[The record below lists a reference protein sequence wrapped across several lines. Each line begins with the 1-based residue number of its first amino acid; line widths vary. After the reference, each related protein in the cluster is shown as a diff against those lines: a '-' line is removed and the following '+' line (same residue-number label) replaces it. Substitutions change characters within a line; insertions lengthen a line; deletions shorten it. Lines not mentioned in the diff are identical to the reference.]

1 MTISYLGFQL
11 LLRDKEYRQRKLFD
25 SWDFRCSC
33 SQCGETR
40 RAQEEGKLLADIR
53 KLMKSKL
60 RASETLDFSL
70 VAEAHAE
77 IVELVQ
83 KLTCASLLM
92 PQFAKDLADAG
103 HLARFVELEVIFISI
118 LISSFLIIFYFREPL
133 LVQQGMKL
141 LKETSELRKSPKL
154 QEMYRNQEKKLSDWK
169 FEFEE
174 KSSPGVHEIM
184 NVLRY

>member
-103 HLARFVELEVIFISI
+103 HLARLGFKSFFSDSRMI
-118 LISSFLIIFYFREPL
+118 L
-133 LVQQGMKL
+133 
-141 LKETSELRKSPKL
+141 L
-154 QEMYRNQEKKLSDWK
+154 QRAFACPER
-169 FEFEE
+169 
-174 KSSPGVHEIM
+174 HEIVEGNFGVEKVPQVTR
-184 NVLRY
+184 NVSEPREKVV

>member
-103 HLARFVELEVIFISI
+103 HLARLGLKSFFSR
-118 LISSFLIIFYFREPL
+118 SSFPHTSYYFTESL
-133 LVQQGMKL
+133 YL
-141 LKETSELRKSPKL
+141 SRKA
-154 QEMYRNQEKKLSDWK
+154 
-169 FEFEE
+169 
-174 KSSPGVHEIM
+174 
-184 NVLRY
+184 

>member
-103 HLARFVELEVIFISI
+103 HLARLGLVILFSI
-118 LISSFLIIFYFREPL
+118 LISSYIILFYREPL
-133 LVQQGMKL
+133 LVQKGMKL

>member
-25 SWDFRCSC
+25 SWEFRCSC
-33 SQCGETR
+33 SQCRETR

-103 HLARFVELEVIFISI
+103 HLARLGCKSFLSQ
-118 LISSFLIIFYFREPL
+118 SSFPHSSYYFTLESRYL
-133 LVQQGMKL
+133 SR
-141 LKETSELRKSPKL
+141 KE
-154 QEMYRNQEKKLSDWK
+154 
-169 FEFEE
+169 
-174 KSSPGVHEIM
+174 
-184 NVLRY
+184 

>member
-103 HLARFVELEVIFISI
+103 HLARFGLVIFFSI
-118 LISSFLIIFYFREPL
+118 LISSYIILIYREPL

>member
-1 MTISYLGFQL
+1 M
-11 LLRDKEYRQRKLFD
+11 
-25 SWDFRCSC
+25 
-33 SQCGETR
+33 
-40 RAQEEGKLLADIR
+40 
-53 KLMKSKL
+53 
-60 RASETLDFSL
+60 
-70 VAEAHAE
+70 
-77 IVELVQ
+77 
-83 KLTCASLLM
+83 
-92 PQFAKDLADAG
+92 
-103 HLARFVELEVIFISI
+103 IFFSI